1 LTLPPDQLVA
11 RRDLE
16 DSNVLDLKT
25 ARALARTATT
35 AALARAE
42 IALEA
47 VDAVVGV
54 SCTGYATPSI
64 GVCLVGRL
72 IPGRRA
78 SAL

>member
-25 ARALARTATT
+25 ARALARTA
-35 AALARAE
+35 ALARAE

-47 VDAVVGV
+47 VDAVVAA
-54 SCTGYATPSI
+54 SRPATQAQPARIMSRKI
-64 GVCLVGRL
+64 EHTF
-72 IPGRRA
+72 
-78 SAL
+78 